1 MGEMFRL
8 DAADADQHNP
18 YRPRPTRRAPG
29 NVPYIVDN
37 LWEWRRPHKMPSRR
51 HCVCVSPHPELAARA
66 GGTPGGRVFR
76 VEVSGARMAQIP
88 QYDARE
94 HPDVV
99 GERSLA
105 RFILRLLGQDW
116 LDGPAET
123 KMPEALLWTP
133 CLAQA
138 EVEKVFISERLV
150 SVRDNVWDAI
160 HFWNDARPIMPGSE
174 WPFPDGEIFFEA
186 KSWMLLPTDPA

>member
-8 DAADADQHNP
+8 DAADADQRNP

-37 LWEWRRPHKMPSRR
+37 LWEWRRPHHMPSRR
-51 HCVCVSPHPELAARA
+51 HCVCVSPHPELAAQA
-66 GGTPGGRVFR
+66 GGTLSGRVFR

-88 QYDARE
+88 QCDARE
-94 HPDVV
+94 HPDAV
-99 GERSLA
+99 GEQSLP
-105 RFILRLLGQDW
+105 RFVLRLLGQAW
-116 LDGPAET
+116 LDGPAKI

-138 EVEKVFISERLV
+138 EVEAVFTSERLA

-160 HFWNDARPIMPGSE
+160 HFWDDARSIVPDSE
-174 WPFPDGEIFFEA
+174 WPFPGGEIFFEA
-186 KSWMLLPTDPA
+186 ESWMLLPTDSA